1 MAMDP
6 VNKKAL
12 KKDFD
17 DRADKDIDNDGDTD
31 SSDEYLHKR
40 RKAVAKAI
48 SKVKES
54 VAVFESHF
62 KVGDEV
68 ECIKSGMEGKVIE
81 VDPEEKG
88 KYYTVKREDG
98 KIMKYAPDELRA
110 EDEDED
116 EEDEDEDEDEM
127 DEAWKKD
134 SGWKKPTVH
143 KDRYGNV
150 IKTKNV
156 AKSLAKGA
164 AKKSA
169 SMKEDVDLDEAKADV
184 YHKHM
189 LKALGKSRLPKNHQY
204 TSAIA
209 NNGDFVVKDGGGRT
223 VGRIAKGEHNLK
235 EAKAYGP
242 GHIGAIQRMLDK
254 ERKGKAPRKVS
265 PGMEAAA
272 KELEMYA
279 RKSGGIDKG
288 DFMKAVMMMKK
299 GQKNQLNR
307 FVDDLDTEPRE
318 KILSVMQ
325 KHLREG
331 VELDE
336 ISRVDYKKHGK
347 TFVNLRK
354 QAQAKVDKEIAS
366 KNKSTKKEEVELDE
380 KVYAS
385 DYNVG
390 HEKSKFGGYRPHIT
404 HKKTGHTMYLGA
416 TSYKKPEHA
425 KGHAAAYL
433 KGYEQIGDRTANRM
447 ANEYEK
453 ANKKHVYK
461 ESVELEEKLSVS
473 DGMGAWIDD
482 FKKSDAPQFKGK
494 DDKERRE
501 MAIAAYL
508 AAKRKDK

>member
-116 EEDEDEDEDEM
+116 DDDDE
-127 DEAWKKD
+127 KD
-134 SGWKKPTVH
+134 
-143 KDRYGNV
+143 DDD
-150 IKTKNV
+150 
-156 AKSLAKGA
+156 
-164 AKKSA
+164 
-169 SMKEDVDLDEAKADV
+169 MKESLWANIHAKRKRGEAPAKPGDKDYPSDKAIKRARKEEVDLDEAKTDV

-235 EAKAYGP
+235 EAKTYGP

-325 KHLREG
+325 KHL
-331 VELDE
+331 
-336 ISRVDYKKHGK
+336 
-347 TFVNLRK
+347 
-354 QAQAKVDKEIAS
+354 
-366 KNKSTKKEEVELDE
+366 KEEVQINE
-380 KVYAS
+380 KVYAA

-390 HEKSKFGGYRPHIT
+390 HEKSQFGGYVPHVT
-404 HKKTGHTMYLGA
+404 NKKTGKTMYLGA

-447 ANEYEK
+447 AREYEN
-453 ANKKHVYK
+453 ANKKHLYKK
-461 ESVELEEKLSVS
+461 ESVELDEISRVDYKKHGKTFAKLRKQAQAKVDKEIAKNKSTKKEEVELDEKLNVS